1 MKVNSIQFQLV
12 SALTFTIAFSITNL
26 FSQKPNFVRPA
37 SVNDLKIQYI
47 SFTVQ
52 TANLED
58 AGTDDYVYIQ
68 LNDNM
73 KPFYLNKSGD
83 DFERNKLDFYIFAD
97 PAIKTVRDIKYLKI
111 GKSGSDGWALKKISL
126 DINGATFYSTTFSNL
141 WLDNTP
147 GKSLTKLIPGTALN
161 GSFSLAYSRL
171 PNIHKV
177 EAIMPFPR
185 IKTIV
190 ETIVGSGLIK
200 ITPQAVVT
208 CAAWGNTTGINT
220 LFGEAVELA
229 YEAPD
234 KLKVDLDLQYKL
246 NNAPNPEYDVDIVLQ
261 NVLNTAPGNII
272 ITPESSWGAYGNC
285 LDKEQIISRLQAAF
299 SRVFNIGVKTHFD
312 SSGNLIY
319 Y

>member
-1 MKVNSIQFQLV
+1 MKKNIISLKFFTLLTAFL
-12 SALTFTIAFSITNL
+12 ALSVVDLSGQI
-26 FSQKPNFVRPA
+26 PNFTRPA
-37 SVNDLKIQYI
+37 NVNDLKVQYI
-47 SFTVQ
+47 SIAVQ

-58 AGTDDYVYIQ
+58 AGTDDDVYIQ

-73 KPFYLNKSGD
+73 KPFYLNKPGD
-83 DFERNKLDFYIFAD
+83 DLERNQTDFYMFGD

-111 GKSGSDGWALKKISL
+111 GKSGTNAWALKKISL
-126 DINGATFYSTTFSNL
+126 DVNGGTLFSTLFQPL
-141 WLDNTP
+141 WLDNTT
-147 GKSLTKLIPGTALN
+147 GKSLTKVIA
-161 GSFSLAYSRL
+161 GSTLASSFTNMYSQQ

-177 EAIMPFPR
+177 EQIMPYPK
-185 IKTIV
+185 IKSII
-190 ETIVGSGLIK
+190 ESIIGSGLLK
-200 ITPQAVVT
+200 ITSQTVVN

-246 NNAPNPEYDVDIVLQ
+246 NNAPNPEFDVDIVLK
-261 NVLNTAPGNII
+261 NVINTVPGNII
-272 ITPESSWGAYGNC
+272 IRPEPSWGAYGNC
-285 LDKEQIISRLQAAF
+285 LDQEQIKKRLEAAF
-299 SRVFNIGVKTHFD
+299 SRVFNISVKTHFD